1 MINRVVPLPEDRSF
15 FLFGPRQTG
24 KSTLIRSILGNDA
37 WSVNLLEGDTY
48 LRYARSSETFR
59 LEAEQQIKGHG
70 ARTVFIDEVQ
80 RLPELLNEVHRLL
93 ELHQCRFILTGSS
106 ARKLRRGGTNLL
118 AGRAVVRN
126 LFPFVYAEIAD
137 QFDLEAVLRF
147 GTLPAI
153 FEESLDEKA
162 DILNAYANTYLREEI
177 QQEGIVR
184 NLGGFSRFLDLAGAQ
199 SGELVNFSAFG
210 RECGLPTRTVQ
221 SYFEILEDTLI
232 GFRLE
237 PWMRSARRRLV
248 AHPKFYLFD
257 TGVTNAINRRLK
269 DEPDSVLRGRLFE
282 QLVVLEVHRMISYL
296 GSEAQI
302 FFWRTNSGA
311 EVDLLI
317 ELHGSLVAAI
327 EIKASK
333 TISGADFSGLRS
345 FREVHRGAPLFVVCT
360 APQPFERDGIQI
372 VPWRLFF
379 EGLGGMLG

>member
-1 MINRVVPLPEDRSF
+1 MINRIVDLPPSHSF

-24 KSTLIRSILGNDA
+24 KSTLIRSIHAGDA
-37 WSVNLLEGDTY
+37 WSVNLLEGDTF
-48 LRYARSSETFR
+48 LRYARSPETFR
-59 LEAEQQIKGHG
+59 LEAQRRIEREGT
-70 ARTVFIDEVQ
+70 RTIFVDEVQ

-118 AGRAVVRN
+118 AGRAVVRE
-126 LFPFVYAEIAD
+126 LFPFVYAEIPD
-137 QFDLEAVLRF
+137 RFDLEEILRF
-147 GTLPAI
+147 GTLPAV
-153 FEESLDEKA
+153 FEQSPGDKV

-184 NLGGFSRFLDLAGAQ
+184 NLGGFSRFLDLAAAQ
-199 SGELVNFSAFG
+199 NGELVNFSAFG

-237 PWMRSARRRLV
+237 PWMKSARRRLV
-248 AHPKFYLFD
+248 AHPKLYLFD

-296 GSEAQI
+296 GSEARI
-302 FFWRTNSGA
+302 YFWRTNVGA

-317 ELHGSLVAAI
+317 ENHGRLAAAV

-333 TISGADFSGLRS
+333 TISGAAFSGLRS
-345 FREVHRGAPLFVVCT
+345 FRDVHFGVPLSVVCT
-360 APQPFERDGIQI
+360 APEPFERDGIQV
-372 VPWRLFF
+372 VPWRQFF
-379 EGLGGMLG
+379 EGLPELLG